1 MKTITGRGVSALLH
15 PRPAYLVTSSDGSGA
30 TDASTLA
37 WVTPLSHT
45 PPLVGISVKPTS
57 RTCQLV
63 ESGGEFVVNVVD
75 ASMRAAAI
83 ACGNTSGFAANK
95 IEAEGLSVDP
105 SKYVAPPRLTDAVG
119 WLECRV
125 RERVE
130 VGDHVLFIAEVLI
143 AEARGAAFDGGW
155 DANAIPILQCISHD
169 RFGYC
174 FESVPEPRT
183 EASEE

>member
-63 ESGGEFVVNVVD
+63 DSGGEFVVNVVD
-75 ASMRAAAI
+75 ASMRAAAVT
-83 ACGNTSGFAANK
+83 CGNTSGFKADK
-95 IEAEGLSVDP
+95 IELADLSIEP
-105 SKYVAPPRLTDAVG
+105 SKHVVPPRLSDAVG

-130 VGDHVLFIAEVLI
+130 VGDHVLFIGEVLI
-143 AEARGAAFDGGW
+143 AEARGAAFEDGW

-174 FESVPEPRT
+174 FESAPAPRT
-183 EASEE
+183 EGSEE